1 MKVAIMQPYF
11 IPYLGYWQLIK
22 AVDTFI
28 IYDDVNFIRGGG
40 QYINRNNILVNKN
53 KVFFRIEISNIS
65 QNKLINETHIDT
77 NNSKYKNKIITIK
90 NAYKKAP
97 HFDDIFPLI
106 VKILEFKETN
116 ISLFLKNSIDI
127 INNYLGINTEII
139 FSSSIKKD
147 NSLKAENKILDIC
160 KNLNATQYINT
171 IGGQDLYSYS
181 NFKSNNIDLSFI
193 KMNEIRYKQFDNEF
207 IPNLSI
213 IDVMMFNSK
222 EDIQK
227 MLESYTLITS

>member
-1 MKVAIMQPYF
+1 MMMLTLF
-11 IPYLGYWQLIK
+11 G
-22 AVDTFI
+22 
-28 IYDDVNFIRGGG
+28 GGG